1 MVYEQFVGVQKQE
14 HDIDLFFDSIKSK
27 ETRIKYSSYLK
38 KYLEITGIDNL
49 LSEKDPRL
57 IERQI
62 IDFIIK
68 LKKEGKNWGGIHNYV
83 SMILA
88 FYKINDVVLNT
99 TKITKFMPEQRKV
112 KKDRGYTHEE
122 ISKMLEFA
130 DERTRVIILLLAST
144 GMRIGALPSL
154 RIGNVDN
161 NKITVYEKFYMYMT
175 KDTFTAM
182 TRATPDKFQF
192 SIKVPETVTHD
203 KRLDVSKGAM
213 ALLDE
218 FLEKIS
224 PLKSANKL
232 GAVLIQ
238 LPPSFTVKEFRNTE
252 QFLDRLPSGYDY
264 ALEFRNPSW
273 NTEGPW
279 ELLKHYNIAAVMT
292 DSPEP
297 DRLQFLSE
305 PIITAKHSFIRWHGR
320 QVKPRYNYLYSKEE
334 LKPWAEKVKR
344 ISTETAVVR
353 GYFNN
358 HYGAKA
364 VVNALEFKEML
375 GTALPEKERAVL
387 ENAQNYFPESSR
399 QLTLDKV

>member
-1 MVYEQFVGVQKQE
+1 LSVLIGCSGWSYADSFERGGWVKVFYPHAQTKKLPYYAQF
-14 HDIDLFFDSIKSK
+14 F
-27 ETRIKYSSYLK
+27 
-38 KYLEITGIDNL
+38 
-49 LSEKDPRL
+49 
-57 IERQI
+57 
-62 IDFIIK
+62 
-68 LKKEGKNWGGIHNYV
+68 
-83 SMILA
+83 
-88 FYKINDVVLNT
+88 
-99 TKITKFMPEQRKV
+99 
-112 KKDRGYTHEE
+112 
-122 ISKMLEFA
+122 
-130 DERTRVIILLLAST
+130 RTAEMDAT
-144 GMRIGALPSL
+144 F
-154 RIGNVDN
+154 
-161 NKITVYEKFYMYMT
+161 YEKFYMHMT

-238 LPPSFTVKEFRNTE
+238 LPPSFTVKEFQNTE
-252 QFLDRLPSGYDY
+252 EFLDRLPSGYDY

-305 PIITAKHSFIRWHGR
+305 TIITAKHSFIRWHGR
-320 QVKPRYNYLYSKEE
+320 QVKPRYNYLYTKEE
-334 LKPWAEKVKR
+334 LRAWADKVKQ
-344 ISTETAVVR
+344 ISLETAVVR

-358 HYGAKA
+358 HYGARA
-364 VVNALEFKEML
+364 VVNAIEFKEML
-375 GTALPEKERAVL
+375 GTVLSEKEKAVL
-387 ENAQNYFPESSR
+387 ENARNYFPETSR
-399 QLTLDKV
+399 QLTLDKT